1 VHEDDGEGSLRRRRV
16 IRTRRDELRSG
27 FAAALGAAIGGPRGA
42 VRRRRTGGFSINS
55 PGPPALDIGGR
66 SEARAYNPCMFHSLN
81 AAFNDAAME
90 RATLWLNHVL
100 ASEPV
105 AVGRL
110 RPHAG
115 KRMAL
120 TLKGWPSVLPAPPVM
135 AYTITPAGLLER
147 SADDSAAAPDL
158 TVQADASNP
167 ALAMA
172 RTLAGERPDV
182 EVTGDAALAADL
194 SWLFENL
201 RWDYEDDL
209 ARVIGP
215 LAAREIAR
223 LGGAVGKGLRELVRL
238 FAARG
243 SAAP

>member
-1 VHEDDGEGSLRRRRV
+1 
-16 IRTRRDELRSG
+16 
-27 FAAALGAAIGGPRGA
+27 
-42 VRRRRTGGFSINS
+42 
-55 PGPPALDIGGR
+55 
-66 SEARAYNPCMFHSLN
+66 MFHSLN
-81 AAFNDAAME
+81 ATFNKAVMK

-105 AVGRL
+105 AVNRL

-120 TLKGWPSVLPAPPVM
+120 VLKGWPSVLPAPPAV

-147 SADDSAAAPDL
+147 DTDENAAAPEL
-158 TVQADASNP
+158 TVSVDASNP

-172 RTLAGERPDV
+172 RALAGERPEV

-215 LAAREIAR
+215 LPAREIAR
-223 LGGAVGKGLRELVRL
+223 LGGAVGKDLRELVRL

-243 SAAP
+243 PAAT

>member
-1 VHEDDGEGSLRRRRV
+1 
-16 IRTRRDELRSG
+16 
-27 FAAALGAAIGGPRGA
+27 
-42 VRRRRTGGFSINS
+42 
-55 PGPPALDIGGR
+55 
-66 SEARAYNPCMFHSLN
+66 MFHTLN
-81 AAFNDAAME
+81 ATFNEAVME

-100 ASEPV
+100 ASEAV
-105 AVGRL
+105 AVNRL
-110 RPHAG
+110 RPHVG

-120 TLKGWPSVLPAPPVM
+120 TLKGWPSVLPAPPAI

-147 SADDSAAAPDL
+147 SATDADEAPDL
-158 TVQADASNP
+158 TVAVEASNP

-172 RTLAGERPDV
+172 RALAGERPEV

-215 LAAREIAR
+215 LPAREIAR

-243 SAAP
+243 PAAT